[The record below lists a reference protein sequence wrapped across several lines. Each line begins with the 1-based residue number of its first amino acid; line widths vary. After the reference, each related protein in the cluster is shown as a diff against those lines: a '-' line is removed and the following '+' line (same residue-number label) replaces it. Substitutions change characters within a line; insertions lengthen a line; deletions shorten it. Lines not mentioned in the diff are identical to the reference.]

1 MNTCSVKSVGAWRL
15 VRSPGS
21 FPFPFLFMLL
31 LVFYPNTVIKRMDFD
46 EFANFCTL
54 RQKKCT
60 ESQSKQWYKQ
70 IRKKN
75 RNKYSLHQKLSIKI
89 CIKIGR

>member
-70 IRKKN
+70 IRKKKPKQVQSAPKTVDKNLHKN
-75 RNKYSLHQKLSIKI
+75 R
-89 CIKIGR
+89 